1 MDLVEQPYVLDRN
14 HRLVGEGRD
23 QFDLLLGKRPDGGS
37 LQDDDADRSAFAEER
52 DPKRRTHIELPVK
65 YYVIRIGPN
74 IWDMRSCLRERLVQT
89 SSLDPR
95 GSDKFPCIF
104 GTRRSSRMT
113 RHVGRILQLDA

>member
-65 YYVIRIGPN
+65 YYVIWIGPN
-74 IWDMRSCLRERLVQT
+74 IWDMNDLAFEK
-89 SSLDPR
+89 
-95 GSDKFPCIF
+95 G
-104 GTRRSSRMT
+104 SSRHRAST
-113 RHVGRILQLDA
+113 QGDRISFHVSLALGGVAV